1 MSPLSFFAFVDLT
14 QVRKRESLIR
24 RIEKLLHGDRE
35 SIPIHYYLIRPG
47 IKRFCFTGFD
57 PDVLVDLYTRV
68 SEYVPTTKFEQ
79 DEKTNCLLAIRL
91 AQFMP
96 RPALPDVHFDKGETI
111 DLDLL
116 GVHLHVV
123 TDATLSWTDGDGVK
137 HIGAIKTKIRKSNYT
152 RECAQM
158 SACLLAKA
166 LSAKYSDAIIDPTLC
181 FCYDVFRQRL
191 VPASNMSRNLEVAQE
206 IAEMIASHGDLAA

>member
-14 QVRKRESLIR
+14 QVRRRESLIR
-24 RIEKLLHGDRE
+24 RIEKLLRGDQE
-35 SIPIHYYLIRPG
+35 SIPIHYYLIRSG

-91 AQFMP
+91 AQSMP
-96 RPALPDVHFDKGETI
+96 RPALPDVRFDKGETI

-123 TDATLSWTDGDGVK
+123 TDATLSWTDVDGVK

-166 LSAKYSDAIIDPTLC
+166 LLARYPDAFIDPTLC

-191 VPASNMSRNLEVAQE
+191 VPASNMSQNLEVAQE

>member
-1 MSPLSFFAFVDLT
+1 MSGLSFFSFVDLT
-14 QVRKRESLIR
+14 QIRSRESLSR
-24 RIEKLLHGDRE
+24 RIDKLIHGDSD
-35 SIPIHYYLIRPG
+35 SIPIHYYLIRSG

-57 PDVLVDLYTRV
+57 PDVLVNLFMRV

-91 AQFMP
+91 AQTMP
-96 RPALPDVHFDKGETI
+96 GPVLPDVRFDKGETI

-123 TDATLSWTDGDGVK
+123 TDATLSWIDVDGVK
-137 HIGAIKTKIRKSNYT
+137 HIGAIKVKIRKSNYT

-166 LSAKYSDAIIDPTLC
+166 LMAKHPDAFIDPTLC

-191 VPASNMSRNLEVAQE
+191 VPASNMSRNLEVARE